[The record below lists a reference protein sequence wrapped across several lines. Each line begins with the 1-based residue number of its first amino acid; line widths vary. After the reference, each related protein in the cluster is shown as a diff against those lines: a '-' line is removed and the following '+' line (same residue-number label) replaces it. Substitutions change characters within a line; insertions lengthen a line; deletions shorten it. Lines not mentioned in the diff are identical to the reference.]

1 MLTKELHFNYNNLER
16 EAWFYKIL
24 VISYCIQANI
34 ILLKSGVVGGW
45 GLGVGWVWMR
55 VGGLKFEH
63 V

>member
-1 MLTKELHFNYNNLER
+1 MLTKEFHFNYNHLER

-24 VISYCIQANI
+24 VISYGIQANI
-34 ILLKSGVVGGW
+34 ILLKSGVDGGW

>member
-1 MLTKELHFNYNNLER
+1 MLTKEFHFNYNHLER

-24 VISYCIQANI
+24 VISYGIQANI
-34 ILLKSGVVGGW
+34 ILLKSGVDGGW
-45 GLGVGWVWMR
+45 GIGWVWMR